1 MKGALAFA
9 AISEAATGLALLI
22 APSLVGQLLLGEQ
35 LSGVAT
41 PVARVAGIALI
52 ALGIAC
58 WPGWPTLPGMLIYS
72 GAVTRRWLERRPSVA
87 GGRPSSHTDSALDAR
102 RSAKPR
108 PLNFSSTR
116 KLQNSS
122 GSVPCVLKSIQSFN
136 GSHPGSCTRR
146 RGSCAAAAAQNP
158 CRSWSAAAKCA
169 RRSRWSADR
178 NGSPRRSPA
187 AWCASP
193 PGRHAS

>member
-58 WPGWPTLPGMLIYS
+58 WPGPPLVGMLTYS
-72 GAVTRRWLERRPSVA
+72 VLVTMYLAYLGVA
-87 GGRPSSHTDSALDAR
+87 GVVDGMLLWPAVVVHAILAALLVRD
-102 RSAKPR
+102 
-108 PLNFSSTR
+108 FS
-116 KLQNSS
+116 K
-122 GSVPCVLKSIQSFN
+122 
-136 GSHPGSCTRR
+136 TRR
-146 RGSCAAAAAQNP
+146 R
-158 CRSWSAAAKCA
+158 
-169 RRSRWSADR
+169 
-178 NGSPRRSPA
+178 
-187 AWCASP
+187 
-193 PGRHAS
+193 